1 MANFNIPE
9 NPEYTSEV
17 RKFETTDPA
26 HADLFNAVTQVLLNN
41 DTFLKQVTEQLI
53 KNVNQH
59 IKDTENPHEMTAEQ
73 LNLEK
78 VDNTSDLEKPVST
91 VQQNALDALYQQMT
105 QYTDKEIADLING
118 APGTLDTLGEIAE
131 AMQENED
138 VVTALEQAIGI
149 KASKAEM
156 ESALAGKLDKTGD
169 AQDNT
174 VTFTSADVADGGT
187 TAWTIVAKLTTSE
200 KLSSVLNKVSV
211 MFKNIRYLYKMLGTT
226 DISAIGGG
234 TVTGAIS
241 KLNTDLGGKQN
252 AATAINT
259 SNIGSQNVNYA
270 TSAGSATKATQD
282 GNGRNI
288 VTTYLSKSDIGAN
301 YGASL
306 TITKSIPNDVET
318 NILSV
323 TIGAAG
329 VYLIH
334 GQANFSSNKTGLRRL
349 EIKNSSGTGSL
360 GGVQMGA
367 SESGKTNMQ
376 VLSISAATFSAN
388 QTVNLYAHQNCG
400 AALNITSAYMSAIR
414 LK

>member
-241 KLNTDLGGKQN
+241 KLNTDLVMNITNETYSSTHYTHQTPVLIYFTVPYDGYYLVTALVTYEKN
-252 AATAINT
+252 ANGYREIFLKNT
-259 SNIGSQNVNYA
+259 VTDNI
-270 TSAGSATKATQD
+270 T
-282 GNGRNI
+282 GRNMMPAI
-288 VTTYLSKSDIGAN
+288 TDSYTTLQVVSGTPFAPGQYGTLQLYQNSGAN
-301 YGASL
+301 
-306 TITKSIPNDVET
+306 
-318 NILSV
+318 LSV
-323 TIGAAG
+323 TGWI
-329 VYLIH
+329 
-334 GQANFSSNKTGLRRL
+334 
-349 EIKNSSGTGSL
+349 
-360 GGVQMGA
+360 
-367 SESGKTNMQ
+367 NM
-376 VLSISAATFSAN
+376 VKIAP
-388 QTVNLYAHQNCG
+388 
-400 AALNITSAYMSAIR
+400 R
-414 LK
+414 